1 VFDILPWHT
10 SKIVEISPTL
20 FSTMSTLIVESPAKC
35 SKIQGFLGPGWR
47 VIATMGHIRALDE
60 DLDAIGLARDFEPR
74 YQFMKDKA
82 KAIAQIKDAA
92 KSKIY
97 LASDDDRE
105 GEAISYSVAVL
116 LKLDPAT
123 TPRVVFHEIT
133 KEAVTKAVANPRRL
147 DMNRV
152 NAQQARAVLDMM
164 VGFTISPLLW
174 KYVGQGLSA
183 GRCQTPALRIL
194 VDQETA
200 IADFTQSTAWK
211 VKGSWC
217 NDASYSFEAHMTEDL
232 EDEESAK
239 NYMENL
245 CNDPD
250 ATITEAVTK
259 PTTESP
265 PKPLIT
271 STLQQEASAS
281 MSLPPKSTM
290 KIAQRLY
297 EAGHITYM
305 RTDSAVLSEESA
317 TAARNWVTEAFGA
330 EYVAQATQV
339 KSVIKVKKAGPP
351 AATQAKPLAQEA
363 HEPHGKGRSAPGPPA
378 AAAAKPQE
386 AHEAIR
392 PTHIGTISLPA
403 GEDWSAVDRKLYKLI
418 WNRAVQSVMAAARG
432 ETRTIHFVATG
443 DPAEFLWRAQWKREL
458 FAGWRRIGAAATD
471 LDAEDDTTP
480 TVSTEA
486 KDAWDAAVALNPGDT
501 LTWQSMETWPHT
513 SKPPPRYTEATLVRQ
528 LERQGIGRP
537 STFASLVGTLMDKSY
552 AEKGDTPA
560 KEIMVERF
568 RMSPGVWPPTSLKE
582 KIRTGAEK
590 QKMRPT
596 ALGRSV
602 LEFCVREFG
611 QLFAYDFT
619 REMETRLDLIATG
632 EQPWKDLCRDT
643 WTSYKEKY
651 EHMKAGKSTVA
662 AAASRERLFAGGI
675 KAVQSKKGPLLLKE
689 GATKDDAAVFYGWP
703 EGRAFGEITEEE
715 VAAFVAKKQVG
726 GAQLGMYEGN
736 PIEKRS
742 GPFGTYATCNGVNVP
757 CTAEDTE
764 ETLQAKFAAKVQA
777 FLHRLGPFEF
787 RNGPYG
793 VYMFKPELTGKARK
807 FVSLP
812 TGVDPKALTQ
822 EATVKL
828 YQAGLKTKA
837 TAAAYK
843 KKRGAE

>member
-1 VFDILPWHT
+1 
-10 SKIVEISPTL
+10 
-20 FSTMSTLIVESPAKC
+20 MSVLIVESPAKC
-35 SKIQGFLGPGWR
+35 SKIQGFLGAGWR

-60 DLDAIGLARDFEPR
+60 DLDAIGLTRDFEPR
-74 YQFMKDKA
+74 YQFLKDKA
-82 KAIAQIKDAA
+82 KAIAQIKDVASKA
-92 KSKIY
+92 KVY

-133 KEAVTKAVANPRRL
+133 KEAVTRAVANPRRL

-194 VDQETA
+194 VDKEQS
-200 IADFTQSTAWK
+200 IRDFTHSTAWK
-211 VKGSWC
+211 VKGVW
-217 NDASYSFEAHMTEDL
+217 ASGENTFEAHMTEDL

-265 PKPLIT
+265 PLPLIT

-281 MSLPPKSTM
+281 MSLQPKSTM
-290 KIAQRLY
+290 KIAQHLY

-305 RTDSAVLSEESA
+305 RTDSPTLSEEA
-317 TAARNWVTEAFGA
+317 AAAARAWVTEAFGA
-330 EYVAQATQV
+330 EYVVQSTQ
-339 KSVIKVKKAGPP
+339 KKGVLMKKTVAP
-351 AATQAKPLAQEA
+351 
-363 HEPHGKGRSAPGPPA
+363 EPHGKSRSATAPPA
-378 AAAAKPQE
+378 AQE

-392 PTHIGTISLPA
+392 PTHVETISLPMD
-403 GEDWSAVDRKLYKLI
+403 EDWTAVDRKLYKLI
-418 WNRAVQSVMAAARG
+418 WNRAVQSVMAAAKG
-432 ETRTIHFVATG
+432 ETRTIQFLATG

-458 FAGWRRIGAAATD
+458 FAGWRRIGAAATN
-471 LDAEDDTTP
+471 LDDEEEPAQTQ
-480 TVSTEA
+480 
-486 KDAWDAAVALNPGDT
+486 DAWDFAAALNQGDT
-501 LTWQSMETWPHT
+501 ITWKSMETWPHT
-513 SKPPPRYTEATLVRQ
+513 SKPPARYTEATLVRQ

-537 STFASLVGTLMDKSY
+537 STFATLVGTLMDKSY
-552 AEKGDTPA
+552 AERVDTPA
-560 KEIMVERF
+560 KEITVERF
-568 RMSPGVWPPTSLKE
+568 RMSPGVWPPTPIKE
-582 KIRTGAEK
+582 QRRVGVEK

-596 ALGRSV
+596 ALGLSV
-602 LEFCVREFG
+602 VEFCLREFG
-611 QLFAYDFT
+611 ELFAYEFT
-619 REMETRLDLIATG
+619 REMETRLDRISQG
-632 EQPWKDLCRDT
+632 EEQWKGLCRET
-643 WTSYKEKY
+643 WTSYKERY
-651 EHMKAGKSTVA
+651 ETLKAGRATVA
-662 AAASRERLFAGGI
+662 AAASRERIFANGV

-689 GATKDDAAVFYGWP
+689 GLTKDDAAIFYGWP
-703 EGRAFGEITEEE
+703 VGLAFGEITEDE
-715 VAAFVAKKQVG
+715 VAAFIATKQG
-726 GAQLGMYEGN
+726 GSTMGTYEGK
-736 PIEKRS
+736 PIEKKS
-742 GPFGTYATCNGVNVP
+742 GPFGTYAVCNGVNVA

-764 ETLQAKFAAKVQA
+764 ETLQAKFAAKSQA

-812 TGVDPKALTQ
+812 QGVDPKVLTQ
-822 EATVKL
+822 EATIKL

-843 KKRGAE
+843 KKKDT

>member
-1 VFDILPWHT
+1 
-10 SKIVEISPTL
+10 
-20 FSTMSTLIVESPAKC
+20 MSVLIVESPAKC
-35 SKIQGFLGPGWR
+35 SKIQGFLGAGWR

-60 DLDAIGLARDFEPR
+60 DLDAIGLTRDFEPR
-74 YQFMKDKA
+74 YQFLKDKG
-82 KAIAQIKDAA
+82 KAIAQIKEVAA
-92 KSKIY
+92 KSKVY

-133 KEAVTKAVANPRRL
+133 KEAVTRAVANPRRL

-152 NAQQARAVLDMM
+152 NAQQSRALLDMM

-200 IADFTQSTAWK
+200 IAGFTQSTAWR
-211 VKGSWC
+211 VKGSWIAT
-217 NDASYSFEAHMTEDL
+217 DAHVFEGHMTEDL

-250 ATITEAVTK
+250 ATVTEAVTK

-271 STLQQEASAS
+271 STFQQEASAS
-281 MSLPPKSTM
+281 MGLQPKSAM

-305 RTDSAVLSEESA
+305 RTDSAVLSEEA
-317 TAARNWVTEAFGA
+317 AAAARDWVTEAFGA
-330 EYVAQATQV
+330 EYVVAGSESTQKKPLF
-339 KSVIKVKKAGPP
+339 KSKKITTP
-351 AATQAKPLAQEA
+351 AAT
-363 HEPHGKGRSAPGPPA
+363 APGPPA
-378 AAAAKPQE
+378 AQE

-392 PTHIGTISLPA
+392 PTHIEVTTLPA
-403 GEDWSAVDRKLYKLI
+403 DEDWSAADRKVYKLI
-418 WNRAVQSVMAAARG
+418 WNRAVQSVMAPARG
-432 ETRTIHFVATG
+432 ETRTIHFLATG
-443 DPAEFLWRAQWKREL
+443 DPSEFLWRAQWKREL
-458 FAGWRRIGAAATD
+458 FAGWRKIGAAATN
-471 LDAEDDTTP
+471 LDDEED
-480 TVSTEA
+480 SAA
-486 KDAWDAAVALNPGDT
+486 KALEDAWDFAAALNPGDT
-501 LTWQSMETWPHT
+501 LTWQSMEAWPQT

-552 AEKGDTPA
+552 AEKADMPA
-560 KEIMVERF
+560 KEITVERF
-568 RMSPGVWPPTSLKE
+568 LMNPGVWPPTSIKE
-582 KIRTGAEK
+582 RVRTGSEK

-596 ALGRSV
+596 TLGRSV

-611 QLFAYDFT
+611 QLFAYEFT
-619 REMETRLDLIATG
+619 REMETRLDLIAQG
-632 EQPWKDLCRDT
+632 EQPWKALCRDT
-643 WTSYKEKY
+643 WASYKEKY
-651 EHMKAGKSTVA
+651 EHLKAGKSTVA
-662 AAASRERLFAGGI
+662 AAASRERLFQGGI

-689 GATKDDAAVFYGWP
+689 GATKDDAAIFYGWP
-703 EGRAFGEITEEE
+703 EGRAFGEITETE
-715 VAAFVAKKQVG
+715 VAAFVAKKQMGGGSVG
-726 GAQLGMYEGN
+726 TYEGN

-742 GPFGTYATCNGVNVP
+742 GPFGSYATCNGVNVP

-764 ETLQAKFAAKVQA
+764 ETLQAKFAAKSQA

-812 TGVDPKALTQ
+812 TGVDPKVLTQ
-822 EATVKL
+822 EATIKL

-843 KKRGAE
+843 KKKASE